1 MEDAAAIKIT
11 YVLPITPFRVHAA
24 YLMRVTFI
32 KLLFLITLFALCG
45 FPAMAQ
51 DAPIAGPDLS
61 PLKRTGIGRVDQV
74 LDGLTIVLKDKKII
88 RLSSIDIPDH
98 AYPDG
103 GTINLAAK
111 AALEKL
117 LPSGTEVLIYQTRQA
132 KLGRTNRLGQE
143 LAHLV
148 KKDDGTWVNGALVE
162 NGYARAMPSD
172 TNGEHTK
179 TLYALEDKARA
190 AKLLLWTD
198 KGWPVLTPER
208 AGEGMGEYRIVQGT
222 VQSAATVKNNLY
234 LNFGKN
240 WKEDFTIMLTPAI
253 RRELARHGI
262 DPLALTHKT
271 IRARGYIRDYN
282 GPFMELEN
290 ALRLEI
296 LQ

>member
-1 MEDAAAIKIT
+1 
-11 YVLPITPFRVHAA
+11 
-24 YLMRVTFI
+24 
-32 KLLFLITLFALCG
+32 
-45 FPAMAQ
+45 MAQ
-51 DAPIAGPDLS
+51 DSPAVGPDLS
-61 PLKRTGIGRVDQV
+61 PLKRTGVGRVDQV
-74 LDGLTIVLKDKKII
+74 LDGLTIVLKDKKIV

-132 KLGRTNRLGQE
+132 KIGRTNRLGQE
-143 LAHLV
+143 LSHLV

-172 TNGEHTK
+172 ANPEHTK

-198 KGWPVLTPER
+198 EGWPILSPDN
-208 AGEGMGEYRIVQGT
+208 ANEGMGEYRIVEGV

-240 WKEDFTIMLTPAI
+240 WKDDFTVMLSPAI
-253 RRELARHGI
+253 RRNLARQGI
-262 DPLALTHKT
+262 DPLSLAHKK
-271 IRARGYIRDYN
+271 IRVRGYIRDYN
-282 GPFMELEN
+282 GPFIELES
-290 ALRLEI
+290 ALRLE
-296 LQ
+296 QP